1 MKITVNIETVDLGDL
16 ARIAAALGGEAVTV
30 TQAKPSAKA
39 AKSAEAAAPAVAY
52 TPAPAPAPAPVPAVD
67 APPAAQP
74 EQAPAV
80 PTEADLIAA
89 ANAAVGKL
97 GVGGPELVKSYIA
110 AKFTKADGSPG
121 TLKLVADDQRSRLL
135 KTLQDIGT
143 GTLASAGM
151 RAAIEEFLK

>member
-1 MKITVNIETVDLGDL
+1 MKITINIETADFGDL
-16 ARIAAALGGEAVTV
+16 ARIAAGLGGEAVTV

-39 AKSAEAAAPAVAY
+39 AKSAEAAAPAVA
-52 TPAPAPAPAPVPAVD
+52 PAPAPAPAPVPAVD

-110 AKFTKADGSPG
+110 AKFTKADGSAG

-143 GTLASAGM
+143 GALPSAAM
-151 RAAIEEFLK
+151 RAEIGEFQK